1 MRIRVVRIRVLRIIV
16 IVIIMIILIVIV
28 SMIII
33 VIVVMLVDG
42 LERSGLRLLL
52 GHGFVYVLG
61 IDRPHGREGF
71 GALAALVSAGGGA
84 RFVLEPIWLRR
95 IG

>member
-1 MRIRVVRIRVLRIIV
+1 
-16 IVIIMIILIVIV
+16 
-28 SMIII
+28 MIII
-33 VIVVMLVDG
+33 FVIVLIIMLVIVVMLVDG
-42 LERSGLRLLL
+42 LEHSGLRLLL

-61 IDRPHGREGF
+61 IDRPNGREGF